1 MFVWH
6 GALLAAI
13 GIVCGL
19 TAAFALT
26 RLMSKILFDVS
37 PLDPLTYIA
46 VSCGLAAAAIVA
58 SYVPALR
65 ATTIDPIKSLRA
77 E

>member
-1 MFVWH
+1 VL
-6 GALLAAI
+6 ALTGIVLGLAAAS
-13 GIVCGL
+13 VV
-19 TAAFALT
+19 T
-26 RLMSKILFDVS
+26 RVMSTMLFDIS

-46 VSCGLAAAAIVA
+46 VSCGLIAAALLA

-65 ATTIDPIKSLRA
+65 ATSIDPIKALRA